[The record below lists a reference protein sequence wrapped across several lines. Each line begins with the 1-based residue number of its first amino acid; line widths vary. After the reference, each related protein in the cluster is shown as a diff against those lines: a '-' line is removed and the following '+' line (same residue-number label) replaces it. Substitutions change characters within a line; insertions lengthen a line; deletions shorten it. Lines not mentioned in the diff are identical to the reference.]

1 MVDRMNEETLRS
13 VYEQVPGRVN
23 AALRTLEYLRQI
35 ENPCGM
41 CEAARHPR
49 DLTPREQ
56 GVYAVALGTIVR
68 YLTGEVDMG
77 GPPLSTGA
85 EPTQDTPEPFGVRMD
100 GPDIPGHNPGQYSE

>member
-13 VYEQVPGRVN
+13 VFEQVPGRVN

-49 DLTPREQ
+49 DLTPREHA
-56 GVYAVALGTIVR
+56 VYAVALGTIVR

-77 GPPLSTGA
+77 GPPLSTAGVA
-85 EPTQDTPEPFGVRMD
+85 PAGDPREPYGVRLD
-100 GPDIPGHNPGQYSE
+100 GPGLSGQDSA